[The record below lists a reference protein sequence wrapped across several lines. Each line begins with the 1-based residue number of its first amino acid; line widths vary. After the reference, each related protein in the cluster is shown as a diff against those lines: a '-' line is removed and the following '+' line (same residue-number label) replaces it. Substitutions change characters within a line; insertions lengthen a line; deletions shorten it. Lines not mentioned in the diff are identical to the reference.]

1 MRRSTAVP
9 ASRALGADQGG
20 CQGNDGANHIEGCG
34 FVGRRSGSIENQ
46 KTIGGGRQ
54 MADKEERKEG
64 EKEEKIPL
72 AQAFFDNI
80 FLLLVLG
87 IAVPVIFY
95 TIWGLLE
102 IASIPLAK

>member
-1 MRRSTAVP
+1 MT
-9 ASRALGADQGG
+9 DTEQ
-20 CQGNDGANHIEGCG
+20 
-34 FVGRRSGSIENQ
+34 
-46 KTIGGGRQ
+46 
-54 MADKEERKEG
+54 EERKE
-64 EKEEKIPL
+64 ESPQERIPL

-87 IAVPVIFY
+87 LAVPIVFY